1 MDGDFILQ
9 INYYCFRGNVLLEDV
24 SPDIISVLCGASNK
38 RDFYVF
44 VTVTTVCACYWWMYV
59 NKSGN
64 VITADQ
70 FSNTGVRWDQSK
82 GPTIIA
88 TTWLHASTICVSFMD
103 VTGLM

>member
-9 INYYCFRGNVLLEDV
+9 INYYCFRGNVLLEYV

-44 VTVTTVCACYWWMYV
+44 VTVTTVCACYSWMYV

-88 TTWLHASTICVSFMD
+88 TAWLHASTICVTFMD